1 MRIDRINI
9 RSFGNLIRWNSGD
22 LKDNLTVIYGHN
34 ESGKSTIT
42 EFIRSTLF
50 PWPNRKGGLYPI
62 PSKNDSGTIE
72 VSMDNGDRRILVR
85 EQKKVREE
93 NGKRTISEEFSN
105 IDPATYR
112 ALYGLDLEELTNSKV
127 ISANDFKSRFL
138 TIPGGENIP
147 EISKDIDS
155 RLEALM
161 TPEKMSDT
169 RQIGACMKELDE
181 IDTKIRDIEQKMDQ
195 YDSLYSEREDLKKK
209 VLDKKKLIDLSS
221 NENAR
226 KRLNRSQSGNLAH
239 LKELED
245 ESDALSEF
253 DSFDLDD
260 DKRFDSVSEEIERI
274 KSEIPSEKEAKNVD
288 GILSKRSE
296 IESICSSSNG
306 YIKNKASISSI
317 ESEQRRLE
325 GEISDLETKTGWTS
339 ERASKVKSGQ
349 YVISKAE
356 RVLQRRSGRK
366 FGKRELMMFG
376 VGLLGIIIAVA
387 GIALM
392 KNTIVTVIG
401 AVVALIGIASPFV
414 IVAMDKKN
422 PLNWEQWI
430 VNEGYPEGM
439 TPEKAIVLASDLQRL
454 CDLNAK
460 KATNES
466 ERAKL
471 IAETTLFERRL
482 SPLAIAFGLDGSTED
497 NIESL
502 RTMLNEADRIKQE
515 NDRIV
520 KLREKLKSDMEE
532 RSKLLKKWGSAERF
546 KEAREKKVRL
556 IELRKQIETLKQSIE
571 ATTKLSINEL
581 RAFLDDDIPDA
592 DDLKDDS
599 DQYSQRIGEITH
611 MMDEIMDDGAYDA
624 LLTKRMNT
632 EERLKGLV
640 REWATYSIAQT
651 MIRDSCDHFYSNLQ
665 PTVVIR
671 ANRYLSL
678 MTEGRYQLDND
689 PRDNDIVVK
698 DNVMRKNST
707 QWSSGLGDQIYLSI
721 KMALA
726 EEITAEKMP
735 MIMDDVL
742 VRFDDERKQGAC
754 KAIYE
759 FSRENQVILF
769 TCDRS
774 ICNYF
779 RLEGDINEIAL
790 G

>member
-1 MRIDRINI
+1 MRIDRISI

-22 LKDNLTVIYGHN
+22 LKDNLTVVYGHN

-50 PWPNRKGGLYPI
+50 PWPGKKGGLYPL
-62 PSKNDSGTIE
+62 PSKNDSGIIE
-72 VSMDNGDRRILVR
+72 VSMDNGDRRTLVR

-147 EISKDIDS
+147 EISKEIDG

-169 RQIGACMKELDE
+169 REIGACMKELDE
-181 IDTKIRDIEQKMDQ
+181 IDAKIHDIEQRMDQ
-195 YDSLYSEREDLKKK
+195 YDSLYAEREDLKKK

-239 LKELED
+239 LKELEE
-245 ESDALSEF
+245 ESEALSEF
-253 DSFDLDD
+253 DSFDLED
-260 DKRFDSVSEEIERI
+260 DKRFDNISEEIERI
-274 KSEIPSEKEAKNVD
+274 KGEIPSEKEAKDVD

-306 YIKNKASISSI
+306 YIKGKASISSI

-325 GEISDLETKTGWTS
+325 GEISDIEKRTGWTS
-339 ERASKVKSGQ
+339 ERASKVKNGQ
-349 YVISKAE
+349 YIVSKAE

-366 FGKRELMMFG
+366 FGKNELIM
-376 VGLLGIIIAVA
+376 LGIGLIGLIIAVA
-387 GIALM
+387 GLVSM
-392 KNTIVTVIG
+392 KN
-401 AVVALIGIASPFV
+401 AVVTAIGLVVAFVGFLLPFV
-414 IVAMDKKN
+414 IIAKDKRN

-430 VNEGYPEGM
+430 VNEGYPEGIG
-439 TPEKAIVLASDLQRL
+439 PEKAIVLAEDLRRL

-460 KATNES
+460 LTSNEN

-482 SPLAIAFGLDGSTED
+482 SPLAMAFDLNGSTEE
-497 NIESL
+497 NIETL
-502 RTMLNEADRIKQE
+502 RTMLNEADRIKKE

-520 KLREKLKSDMEE
+520 KLKEKLKADMEE
-532 RSKLLKKWGSAERF
+532 RSRLLKRWGSVERF

-556 IELRKQIETLKQSIE
+556 IDLRKEIDTLRQSIE
-571 ATTKLSINEL
+571 TTTKLSINEL
-581 RAFLDDDIPDA
+581 RAFLADDIPDT

-611 MMDEIMDDGAYDA
+611 MMEGIMDDGAYDA
-624 LLTKRMNT
+624 LLTRRMNT
-632 EERLKGLV
+632 EERLKGLI

-707 QWSSGLGDQIYLSI
+707 QWSSGLGDQIYLSV

-726 EEITAEKMP
+726 EEITAERMP

-759 FSRENQVILF
+759 FSRENQVIMF

-774 ICNYF
+774 VCNYF